1 MSLGEG
7 GGLLVNWL
15 NVVSHHCFSISS
27 SVADY
32 SFVRIKIASLL
43 LIEYRTW
50 IVSLKLNEK
59 FPSEWTG

>member
-1 MSLGEG
+1 M
-7 GGLLVNWL
+7 NWL